1 MMSAHAP
8 VALAECPALRRIV
21 ERAAPLDA
29 AVLTIWSEGY
39 TTRRGRAMRAIWLR
53 HAMAMPPE
61 PQLTESF
68 VRYVAAEMGRM

>member
-21 ERAAPLDA
+21 ERAPLDT

-53 HAMAMPPE
+53 HVTAMPPE
-61 PQLTESF
+61 TQLTESF
-68 VRYVAAEMGRM
+68 VRYVAAEMGRI